1 MILLNHEF
9 ALYQTG
15 FIKTL
20 WSSTQINAPLCYF
33 ALKMN
38 FKHISYLT
46 MLLLKRQ
53 RRKSLDN
60 KLYVSSHL
68 TGITKKA
75 NIKLNNLTR
84 AQKYITPEQNTFIKF
99 SFVKSQFNYCSLIW
113 LFCIWK
119 ALSRLNNIHERS
131 LRRVHEIVSQTL
143 LRF

>member
-1 MILLNHEF
+1 MILNPDECPFLLFCIKDE
-9 ALYQTG
+9 LQTNLISDNVA
-15 FIKTL
+15 IKT
-20 WSSTQINAPLCYF
+20 A
-33 ALKMN
+33 K
-38 FKHISYLT
+38 K
-46 MLLLKRQ
+46 
-53 RRKSLDN
+53 KSLDN

-99 SFVKSQFNYCSLIW
+99 SFVKSKFNYCSLFW

-119 ALSRLNNIHERS
+119 ALSRLNNIHEKS
-131 LRRVHEIVSQTL
+131 LRRVHKIVSQTL